1 MSALHEAEETYR
13 RMAYDTFARDLKM
26 GFNLGFCRTFA
37 VPEIARVLASTG
49 RMTQHTRVRAKAT
62 GAMMYG
68 LFEHGLDSERGAET
82 IAALGKLHA
91 PFAIGDDAFRYV
103 LACFDLAPMRWCA
116 AHAWRA
122 PTDAERAASHTLYL
136 GLAERLGISE
146 VPATWR
152 EFETWTQ
159 AYERAHFAT
168 TPEGRELWQAT
179 RGMLA
184 DRVPGVL
191 GPLAGAAADSLLD
204 DLARDAFGAPR
215 PPALVRGATRAA
227 LRARAW
233 RGRRAHARAA
243 RARAEG

>member
-1 MSALHEAEETYR
+1 VSALREAEETYR

-37 VPEIARVLASTG
+37 VPEIARVLAATG

-62 GAMMYG
+62 GAMMYR
-68 LFEHGLDSERGAET
+68 LFEHGLDSEQGAET
-82 IAALGKLHA
+82 IAALDRLHA

-103 LACFDLAPMRWCA
+103 LACFDLAPMGWCA

-122 PTDAERAASHTLYL
+122 PTDAERTASHTLYL
-136 GLAERLGISE
+136 GLADRMGIPE

-152 EFETWTQ
+152 EFETWM
-159 AYERAHFAT
+159 ADYEHAHFAAS
-168 TPEGRELWQAT
+168 PQGRTLWAAT

-204 DLARDAFGAPR
+204 DRVREAFGARR
-215 PPALVRGATRAA
+215 PPAPVRGATRAA

-233 RGRRAHARAA
+233 RGRRARAK
-243 RARAEG
+243 GL